1 MAQKPHEIGARKNGR
16 RRKNQQEYIEGKTI
30 FELVKGDRMEGRYID
45 LVRKMAEKPRN
56 AGMNIGYFPT
66 NFVVRENELFRI
78 DYMDE
83 RNFENRGIKCWSK
96 TDEFMEYVSEHK

>member
-1 MAQKPHEIGARKNGR
+1 
-16 RRKNQQEYIEGKTI
+16 
-30 FELVKGDRMEGRYID
+30 
-45 LVRKMAEKPRN
+45 
-56 AGMNIGYFPT
+56 MNIGYFPT
-66 NFVVRENELFRI
+66 NFVVRENELFRS